1 MESGF
6 QKTLKRA
13 MKYPVLFIVSSV
25 VALFC
30 LIAFV
35 LQVFNLFAV
44 LGWFADMLV
53 WYLGDIGYF
62 FGNIGDVFGNA
73 VHLVCSGFYTLQFLG
88 TLALIGLLFG
98 YITGIVKE
106 SKKFNITLAIAA
118 VAASYIMGPIYEIF
132 SGLPLFSGIVAFLY
146 RFHNILP
153 MNLVALV
160 TVVFLLRSIVKKK
173 TVKFSLYLYIAGG
186 IQILFAILHIIGSI
200 IIGSI
205 QFIDVLT
212 WAIDLFSPVL
222 FVFMGCMIEERL
234 TGKKVLYVDKI
245 IDAVNGVQFNAPKG
259 TSVPAPEPQPSV
271 SETPAAE
278 EQSAPETE
286 QKTDATV

>member
-6 QKTLKRA
+6 QKTLKQA

-35 LQVFNLFAV
+35 LQVFNLFKV

-62 FGNIGDVFGNA
+62 FSNIGDVFGNA

-160 TVVFLLRSIVKKK
+160 TVVFLLRSIAKKK
-173 TVKFSLYLYIAGG
+173 DGQIQSLSLYCWRNSNPVCNPSYYR
-186 IQILFAILHIIGSI
+186 QYHNR
-200 IIGSI
+200 
-205 QFIDVLT
+205 IDP
-212 WAIDLFSPVL
+212 IH
-222 FVFMGCMIEERL
+222 
-234 TGKKVLYVDKI
+234 
-245 IDAVNGVQFNAPKG
+245 
-259 TSVPAPEPQPSV
+259 
-271 SETPAAE
+271 
-278 EQSAPETE
+278 
-286 QKTDATV
+286 